1 MKKQTFCSLF
11 DAHGIHSAV
20 NHDAIMNANDEEKAM
35 FEEHALKGAQRAA
48 EALRQSQM
56 LRSRESILV
65 PTWTGKSGA
74 AGAPSSTINSQLVN
88 TSKAAEEVSNGIS
101 AAELLARLKEIK
113 KRLILTD

>member
-1 MKKQTFCSLF
+1 
-11 DAHGIHSAV
+11 
-20 NHDAIMNANDEEKAM
+20 MNANDEEKAM

-74 AGAPSSTINSQLVN
+74 AGAPSSVRRKFGSTINSQLVN
-88 TSKAAEEVSNGIS
+88 TSRAAEEVSNGIS

-113 KRLILTD
+113 KRLILMN